1 MVLLHFMISKESN
14 TWMICSFQFW
24 RMFQRM
30 MEMYI
35 EQPAA
40 TTVLV
45 LLLCMVVGKSLCSIV
60 ILFLHGVL
68 QFIYLLLNLWW
79 FLVSL
84 EILIINLFCFWL
96 KEEAPF
102 TISDLSEDNNM
113 LDSNY
118 GDDLSSEELVLQDLQ
133 RASQKLTD
141 ETRKCFRDTFYRLAR
156 SSQDK
161 SDSVSTNSDEL
172 LMQTSR
178 YDYGDGN
185 SYLIAG

>member
-1 MVLLHFMISKESN
+1 
-14 TWMICSFQFW
+14 
-24 RMFQRM
+24 
-30 MEMYI
+30 
-35 EQPAA
+35 
-40 TTVLV
+40 
-45 LLLCMVVGKSLCSIV
+45 
-60 ILFLHGVL
+60 
-68 QFIYLLLNLWW
+68 
-79 FLVSL
+79 
-84 EILIINLFCFWL
+84 L

-102 TISDLSEDNNM
+102 TISDLSEENM

-118 GDDLSSEELVLQDLQ
+118 GDELSSEEFVLQDLQ

-161 SDSVSTNSDEL
+161 SDSVSPNSEEL

-185 SYLIAG
+185 RYISYLYV